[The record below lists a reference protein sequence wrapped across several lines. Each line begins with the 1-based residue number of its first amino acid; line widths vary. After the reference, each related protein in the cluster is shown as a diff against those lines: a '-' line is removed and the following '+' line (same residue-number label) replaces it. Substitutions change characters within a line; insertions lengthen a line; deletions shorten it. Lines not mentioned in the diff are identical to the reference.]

1 MTTEEIKTLIDQKIA
16 GQGTMVDVGS
26 ALPTILKEI
35 VDMAGQG
42 GAAPLVLTGNLPTGE
57 SILNACEAVG
67 LTSDA
72 FSALKAGEYTCVI
85 AGSAVYNVFAT
96 SPSTGRVYVTL
107 LSADASGLTGVYYK
121 LTTNTTSG
129 AVMDVDG
136 TAKTIPFGA

>member
-1 MTTEEIKTLIDQKIA
+1 MTTEEIKNLIDQKIA
-16 GQGTMVDVGS
+16 GQGTMVDVGG

-72 FSALKAGEYTCVI
+72 FSALKEGEYTCVI
-85 AGSAVYNVFAT
+85 AGGAVYNVFAT
-96 SPSTGRVYVTL
+96 SQGENRIYMAL
-107 LSADASGLTGVYYK
+107 LAANASGLTGVYYK
-121 LTTNTTSG
+121 LTVG
-129 AVMDVDG
+129 QGIVQDVDG